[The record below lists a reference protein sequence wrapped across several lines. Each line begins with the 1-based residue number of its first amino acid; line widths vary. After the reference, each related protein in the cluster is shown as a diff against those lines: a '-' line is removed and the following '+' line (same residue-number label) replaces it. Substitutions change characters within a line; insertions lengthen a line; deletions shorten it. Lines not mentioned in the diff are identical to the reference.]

1 MFGNQRPE
9 ARLLDRQQEMT
20 AALEAATPGRRSRD
34 RSRVL
39 LTAHG
44 KPTGHGRQGSYY
56 GMKQGTFKPAMRL
69 PTRSTRIRSRITTA
83 IAAFILL
90 FAGTL
95 NASAQTYKPGD
106 RVECDLTQIGS
117 FMKGTV
123 LPYLESDE
131 PVFQGK
137 YYLTRV
143 FIEKYKTSYP
153 EGVLCQTNWMR
164 PLKEAPPNPP
174 RGQNNGRN
182 NGQDNGQNNGNDR
195 RGNQPAANEPGAK
208 FQPGDR
214 VECDTTNIGNWYKGT
229 VLPFKENDNPDL
241 EKDKSGKYFYI
252 HRVRL
257 DNEASTRPA
266 GGMCF
271 TDRTRLLAGDAARP
285 LPVDRSVGEV
295 TVDRDNTLSA
305 DRPVLDCPVEQ
316 TPVRNGARPNVEL
329 LKKITRCD
337 KGETPASKGYD
348 GAVTVDVTAVQIAA
362 PRQWIYDRDISG
374 KPGTVIYP
382 VRVTYTVKTFYRN
395 RTLVEENWVRT
406 INFYV
411 NDFGEWQ
418 SGSEEPIR
426 SPKSK
431 EIPRL
436 P

>member
-1 MFGNQRPE
+1 
-9 ARLLDRQQEMT
+9 
-20 AALEAATPGRRSRD
+20 
-34 RSRVL
+34 
-39 LTAHG
+39 
-44 KPTGHGRQGSYY
+44 
-56 GMKQGTFKPAMRL
+56 MKVHTI
-69 PTRSTRIRSRITTA
+69 STRNRSLIFTA
-83 IAAFILL
+83 IAALIVVV
-90 FAGTL
+90 AGTS

-123 LPYLESDE
+123 LPYLESDN
-131 PVFQGK
+131 PVSQGK

-143 FIEKYKTSYP
+143 LIEKYKTSYP
-153 EGVLCQTNWMR
+153 EGVLCQTTWMR
-164 PLKEAPPNPP
+164 PLKEAAANPP
-174 RGQNNGRN
+174 KP
-182 NGQDNGQNNGNDR
+182 QNNGNDPK
-195 RGNQPAANEPGAK
+195 GNQPAENETGAK
-208 FQPGDR
+208 FKPGDR

-229 VLPFKENDNPDL
+229 VLPFQEKDNPDL

-271 TDRTRLLAGDAARP
+271 TDRTRLLAGDAATP
-285 LPVDRSVGEV
+285 LPVDKSVGKV
-295 TVDRDNTLSA
+295 TVDKDNTLSA

-316 TPVRNGARPNVEL
+316 TSVRNGSRPNAEL

-337 KGETPASKGYD
+337 KGEKPASKGYD
-348 GAVTVDVTAVQIAA
+348 GAVTVDVTALQMAA
-362 PRQWIYDRDISG
+362 SRPWVYDRDIGG
-374 KPGTVIYP
+374 KPGTIIYP

-418 SGSEEPIR
+418 SGSEEPIK
-426 SPKSK
+426 SPQLKD
-431 EIPRL
+431 IPRL